1 MKADLITLHAVRN
14 YGSVLQAY
22 ATQELFRK
30 KGVDITVI
38 DYVREDILPCNILK
52 TLEADNIVKKAIL
65 LPSVKKQDKTFAHFC
80 NKYLKLTPNK
90 YTFEK
95 DFDSYKS
102 DADFC
107 ITGSDQVWNST
118 WNKGVIKPLY
128 LSFVKDKPKIA
139 FAASFGKE
147 KVSDEEVSE
156 TKELINDYL
165 EISVREKSAVELL
178 KNQYG
183 YKKATQILDPTLCVD
198 KKFWLN
204 LSKKG
209 KKYRKYV
216 LIYQLN
222 RNPVFDKYAVGL
234 AKKMNCKLIRICRGY
249 HQLLLP
255 GKGVLVPSVETFVSL
270 FANAEFV
277 VTDSFHALSFCTN
290 LNTPFACFYPNQFS
304 TRLES
309 HLQTFGLLDRKVND
323 VNDFSIADK
332 AINWGDVNLKL
343 EAEREKANRFV
354 DKCLAEIERS
364 KNEH

>member
-38 DYVREDILPCNILK
+38 DYVREDILPCNILNA
-52 TLEADNIVKKAIL
+52 LEADSIIKKAVL
-65 LPSVKKQDKTFAHFC
+65 FPSVKKQDKIFARFC
-80 NKYLKLTPNK
+80 NEYLKLTPNK

-102 DADFC
+102 DADFY

-118 WNKGVIKPLY
+118 WNKGIIKPLY
-128 LSFVKDKPKIA
+128 LSFVKGKPKIA

-147 KVSDEEVSE
+147 KVSDKEVSE
-156 TKELINDYL
+156 TKSLIDDYL
-165 EISVREKSAVELL
+165 EISVREKSALELL
-178 KNQYG
+178 KKQYG
-183 YKKATQILDPTLCVD
+183 YKKATHILDPTLCVD

-209 KKYRKYV
+209 KKYQKYV

-222 RNPVFDKYAVGL
+222 RNPAFDKYATEL
-234 AKKMNCKLIRICRGY
+234 AKKMNCRLIRICRGY

-255 GKGVLVPSVETFVSL
+255 GKGILIPSVETFVSL

-277 VTDSFHALSFCTN
+277 ITDSFHALSFCTN

-309 HLQTFGLLDRKVND
+309 HLQMFGLLDRKVKD
-323 VNDFSIADK
+323 IGDFSITDRM
-332 AINWGDVNLKL
+332 IDWDSVNSRLNI
-343 EAEREKANRFV
+343 EREKANRFV
-354 DKCLAEIERS
+354 DKCLEKIERS
-364 KNEH
+364 KDEH